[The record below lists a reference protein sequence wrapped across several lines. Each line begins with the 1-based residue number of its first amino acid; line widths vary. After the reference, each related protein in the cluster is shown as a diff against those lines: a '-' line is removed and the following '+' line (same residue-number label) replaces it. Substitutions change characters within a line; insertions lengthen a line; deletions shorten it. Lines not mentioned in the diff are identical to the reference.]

1 MVYNTYINLKSNL
14 AMKLLFT
21 GHFNYF
27 FFFKKGSQLV
37 AGSLNVLETVGKKTF
52 ETLNEKD
59 PNLEITRG
67 LLKKVPTTSQ
77 KPNLSQVNS
86 YF

>member
-1 MVYNTYINLKSNL
+1 
-14 AMKLLFT
+14 
-21 GHFNYF
+21 
-27 FFFKKGSQLV
+27 
-37 AGSLNVLETVGKKTF
+37 VLETVGKKTF

-67 LLKKVPTTSQ
+67 LLKKVPATSQ

-86 YF
+86 

>member
-1 MVYNTYINLKSNL
+1 M
-14 AMKLLFT
+14 
-21 GHFNYF
+21 
-27 FFFKKGSQLV
+27 
-37 AGSLNVLETVGKKTF
+37 LETVGKKTF

-86 YF
+86 